1 MSKEYYNNI
10 YFKMLNLAN
19 LKLVCKKQLRHSCV
33 QKVYSR
39 LFRCVMG
46 EDDIDAVGE
55 LYHVVTICGC
65 FSIPVKTKVFQ
76 VITPTQL
83 QRRLFLVNQTLE

>member
-1 MSKEYYNNI
+1 
-10 YFKMLNLAN
+10 
-19 LKLVCKKQLRHSCV
+19 
-33 QKVYSR
+33 
-39 LFRCVMG
+39 MG
-46 EDDIDAVGE
+46 EDDIDAEGE